1 MFDSKVI
8 GRHVAFMR
16 VMAQRGPVEHVVLAA
31 IHAAV
36 SELVIFPRSGGHLSK
51 LGMVRAEVTDGK
63 QSTGVH
69 G

>member
-8 GRHVAFMR
+8 GRHVAFLR

-36 SELVIFPRSGGHLSK
+36 SELGRRDRRRGVMALRDMAARLRGASG
-51 LGMVRAEVTDGK
+51 R
-63 QSTGVH
+63 
-69 G
+69 

>member
-16 VMAQRGPVEHVVLAA
+16 VMAQRGSVGHVVLAA

-36 SELVIFPRSGGHLSK
+36 SELGRRDRRRGVMALRDMAARLRGASG
-51 LGMVRAEVTDGK
+51 R
-63 QSTGVH
+63 
-69 G
+69 

>member
-31 IHAAV
+31 IHTVV
-36 SELVIFPRSGGHLSK
+36 SELGRRDRRRGAMALREMATRLRRNSV
-51 LGMVRAEVTDGK
+51 
-63 QSTGVH
+63 
-69 G
+69 